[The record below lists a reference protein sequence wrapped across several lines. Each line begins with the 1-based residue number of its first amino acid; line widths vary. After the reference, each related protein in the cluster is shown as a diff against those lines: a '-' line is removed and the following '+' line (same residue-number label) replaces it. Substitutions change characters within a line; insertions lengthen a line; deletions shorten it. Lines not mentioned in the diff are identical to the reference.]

1 MGFIVNLSQSIYL
14 YMASGPARL
23 LYGVFIGSLAL
34 ARVVVMVAMM
44 IQFLGSRGLLACA
57 VNSFRGRANVVATK
71 EFLHTKGSSNEMRLE
86 VGQMCRISGW
96 RTEVAHCNLARNV
109 SIPGSSFAHFWSGIQ

>member
-34 ARVVVMVAMM
+34 ARVVVMM

-71 EFLHTKGSSNEMRLE
+71 EFLHTKGPSNEMRLE

-96 RTEVAHCNLARNV
+96 RTKVAHCN
-109 SIPGSSFAHFWSGIQ
+109 